1 MIPLKLD
8 ITNFMSY
15 RHSAELD
22 FAGIHL
28 ACISGANG
36 AGKSSLL
43 EAMTWALFGKSRSRS
58 DDDVVNRMAAA
69 LGESAEIRFIF
80 TLDDINYRI
89 IRTKK
94 AGGRATLDFQITLPD
109 GGWKTLSEGRLRET
123 QAAIENT
130 LKMNYDTFINASF
143 FLQGQA
149 DEFTTKTSGR
159 RKEILADLLGVSQ
172 WDAYRDAVAERRK
185 QIENSLLLLDGR
197 LQEIEDEL
205 TEQDER
211 AALLYGAQADAE
223 RIKAQL
229 DAQETLLTH
238 LRQTADRAEQQKQIL
253 QELTSGMELERSKLK
268 TLRARLLAREQERDQ
283 FQTWIAQADAI
294 AAEVAQ
300 LHSAEADLKAW
311 QTKADAHNT
320 LLQAQRPHELAI
332 ARTRSR
338 LTEQQ
343 QTLQRQAERVTQL
356 SAEQDTVTTR
366 LATAQKHSNE
376 LADQLQTLEG
386 QETERQTVQA
396 ELAELKSNRALLQ
409 QELGQLQ
416 KQQQQIGQQIAER
429 KSAEA
434 NLAEATVALE
444 RVQRQAVIVQE
455 QRERM
460 AAANAEQMA
469 LENSRP
475 QLRQQMEEL
484 RERIERLSAESGGV
498 CPLCGQEL
506 TASHRHAVLAELGEE
521 GTRLGDT
528 YRANQRTS
536 TALTAEIANINAD
549 LKLATR
555 IERDLS
561 LQQQRLA
568 AAQARID
575 ELERAQAEWT
585 TAGTAERITQ
595 LETQLA
601 DDSALRQLTTQLD
614 ALQTA
619 VKQKAAL
626 EKEQQQTQRILSQS
640 EARLTEIGRITQEW
654 VHAGAPALATVTIAL
669 EKDDFEPEARAAYAE
684 LAATIQALGYD
695 ATAHA
700 TAQTTLDALTHVPA
714 RLEKLQEAQATIK
727 PLSAMIADLTAQIE
741 DAQQNMLEREAQM
754 TTAQAQLAA
763 LQADA
768 AGLHAVED
776 TAFRLREE
784 HIAASRKVGVAQQR
798 VAVLDD
804 RRTQRE
810 RLSAERNDTT
820 QLIQRLKRLEEAC
833 GRNGVQALLIERAL
847 PEIEDSANTILDRL
861 TSGRMRIA
869 FETQRQLKSRDE
881 LAETLDIHIIDEA
894 GERPYENYS
903 GGEQFRINFAIRL
916 ALSQILAKRAGAR
929 LQTLVIDEGFG
940 SQDPDGRQRL
950 VEAINA
956 IQSEFKR
963 VLVITH
969 IDELRD
975 AFPVRI
981 DVLKSA
987 EGSQI
992 RVT

>member
-1 MIPLKLD
+1 MIPQTLA

-15 RHSAELD
+15 RQSAELN

-58 DDDVVNRMAAA
+58 DDDVVNRLAAS
-69 LGESAEIRFIF
+69 LGESAEIRLVF
-80 TLDDINYRI
+80 TLDDIDYRI

-94 AGGRATLDFQITLPD
+94 AGGRATLDFQIALPD
-109 GGWKTLSEGRLRET
+109 SGWKTLSEGRLRET
-123 QAAIENT
+123 QAAIEST

-149 DEFTTKTSGR
+149 DEFTTKTAGR

-172 WDAYRDAVAERRK
+172 WDVYRDAVAERRK
-185 QIENSLLLLDGR
+185 QVENTLHLLDGR

-211 AALLYGAQADAE
+211 EALLFGAQADAE

-229 DAQETLLTH
+229 DAQETLLTQ
-238 LRQTADRAEQQKQIL
+238 LRQTAERAQQQQQAL
-253 QELTSGMELERSKLK
+253 QELETGLEKERAKLK
-268 TLRARLLAREQERDQ
+268 TLQGRLTQREQERAQ
-283 FQTWIAQADAI
+283 LQTWIAQADAI
-294 AAEVAQ
+294 TAEVTQ
-300 LHSAEADLKAW
+300 LRSAETDLKTW
-311 QTKADAHNT
+311 QSKADAHNA
-320 LLQAQRPHELAI
+320 LLQQQRPHELTI

-338 LTEQQ
+338 LAEQQ
-343 QTLQRQAERVTQL
+343 KTLQRQAERVTQL
-356 SAEQDTVTTR
+356 SAERDALTVR
-366 LATAQKHSNE
+366 LTAMQQRGDK
-376 LADQLQTLEG
+376 LRDQLRTTAE
-386 QETERQTVQA
+386 QEAERQTAQA
-396 ELAELKSNRALLQ
+396 ELADLKSRRALLQ
-409 QELGQLQ
+409 QELDQLQ
-416 KQQQQIGQQIAER
+416 KQQRHIAQQAAER
-429 KSAEA
+429 QAATA
-434 NLAEATVALE
+434 NLAEATAALE
-444 RVQRQAVIVQE
+444 RLQSQAAVVQG
-455 QRERM
+455 QRERL
-460 AAANAEQMA
+460 AAATAEQTTLA
-469 LENSRP
+469 NSLP
-475 QLRQQMEEL
+475 PLREQMEQL
-484 RERIERLSAESGGV
+484 RERIDRLSADSGGV

-506 TASHRHAVLAELGEE
+506 TPAHRSAVLAELEEE

-528 YRANQRTS
+528 YRANKRTRA
-536 TALTAEIANINAD
+536 ALTAEMANLNSD
-549 LKLATR
+549 LKLAAR
-555 IERDLS
+555 VERDLGI
-561 LQQQRLA
+561 QQQRLA
-568 AAQARID
+568 ATQARLD
-575 ELERAQAEWT
+575 ELDRAQAEWES
-585 TAGTAERITQ
+585 AGTSDRIAALQ
-595 LETQLA
+595 TQLA
-601 DDSALRQLTTQLD
+601 DDSVLKQLMAQVD
-614 ALQTA
+614 ALQAA

-626 EKEQQQTQRILSQS
+626 EKEFQETQRTISQS
-640 EARLTEIGRITQEW
+640 EARLTEIGRIAQEW
-654 VHAGAPALATVTIAL
+654 TDEGAPALARVTATL

-684 LAATIQALGYD
+684 LAAAIEALDYD
-695 ATAHA
+695 AAAHA
-700 TAQTTLDALTHVPA
+700 AAQSALDALAHVPA

-727 PLSAMIADLTAQIE
+727 PLQEMIADLTAQIE
-741 DAQQNMLEREAQM
+741 DVTKSIAEREAQV
-754 TTAQAQLAA
+754 TVAQAQLTA

-776 TAFRLREE
+776 TAFHLREE

-804 RRTQRE
+804 RRAQRE
-810 RLSAERNDTT
+810 RLSAERHDTT

-847 PEIEDSANTILDRL
+847 PEIEDSANAILDRL
-861 TSGRMRIA
+861 TSGRMRIT

-881 LAETLDIHIIDEA
+881 LAETLDIHIVDEA

-916 ALSQILAKRAGAR
+916 ALSQILAKRAGAQ

-940 SQDPDGRQRL
+940 SQDPNGRQRL

-981 DVLKSA
+981 DVSKSA

-992 RVT
+992 RVS